1 MKCYQIFGCGVLAVS
16 ILTAAAQGE
25 LSASGQKALAEKMA
39 AKAQQS
45 EIWTDEDGN
54 VTGLIFI
61 NHQALD
67 KKAPGRPGINDS
79 DLMMLDRFPKL
90 TAVNF
95 EAQAIGDEGLS
106 ILAKLPQLKQIGLH
120 YMGKNPKA
128 TATPACAAFLDG
140 KPDLE
145 ILEIKHNFRMDAFDI
160 GKITTPMPKV
170 WRLVLDTPLTP
181 EQTLHL
187 IRLCPN
193 VRDLQLHRTAC
204 TADQLKEFGRLL
216 PKLEVLWWK
225 PGGGLSPDHLTALR
239 GFEKLR
245 IFSPQHF
252 RNQLPYE
259 DGWDALLEVKALERL
274 EVEIRDDENGRAL
287 KQLLAARPGLEIDAK
302 LTRSR
307 NYNGL

>member
-1 MKCYQIFGCGVLAVS
+1 MKRNL
-16 ILTAAAQGE
+16 ILGFAAITASLVTGQGE
-25 LSASGQKALAEKMA
+25 EALSASEQQALAAKMA

-45 EIWTDEDGN
+45 EIWTDDDGN

-67 KKAPGRPGINDS
+67 KKSPGLPGIDDT
-79 DLMMLDRFPKL
+79 DLAMLDRFPKL
-90 TAVNF
+90 TAINF
-95 EAQAIGDEGLS
+95 EAQAIGDEGLAV
-106 ILAKLPQLKQIGLH
+106 LAKLPQLKQVGLH
-120 YMGKNPKA
+120 YMAKNPKA
-128 TATPACAAFLDG
+128 TASPASAAFLDG

-160 GKITTPMPKV
+160 EKITTPMPKV

-193 VRDLQLHRTAC
+193 VRDLQLHRTRC
-204 TADQLKEFGRLL
+204 TAEELAEIGSLL
-216 PKLEVLWWK
+216 PHIEVLWWK
-225 PGGGLSPDHLTALR
+225 PKGELSADHLTALQK
-239 GFEKLR
+239 FDKLR

-259 DGWDALLEVKALERL
+259 GGWDALFHVKSLER
-274 EVEIRDDENGRAL
+274 VEMAMGDDENGRAL
-287 KQLLAARPGLEIDAK
+287 KELLAARPGLGIDPK